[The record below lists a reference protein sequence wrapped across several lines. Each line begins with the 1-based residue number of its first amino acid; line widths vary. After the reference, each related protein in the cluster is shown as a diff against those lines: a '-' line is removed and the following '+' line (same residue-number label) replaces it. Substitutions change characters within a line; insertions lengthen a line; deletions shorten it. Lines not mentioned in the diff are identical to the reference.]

1 MVIESGAHTGN
12 IDVAPINLNSKL
24 YTPDTN
30 VVSPNK
36 DGVKVD
42 VLFVVVN
49 VVDPVKLVEVLSTA
63 LHGL

>member
-30 VVSPNK
+30 VVSPNV
-36 DGVKVD
+36 DGVKTTF
-42 VLFVVVN
+42 LFVIVN
-49 VVDPVKLVEVLSTA
+49 VVVPVLSVDV
-63 LHGL
+63 

>member
-30 VVSPNK
+30 VVNPNW
-36 DGVKVD
+36 DGIKTAF
-42 VLFVVVN
+42 LFVVVN
-49 VVDPVKLVEVLSTA
+49 VVDPVKDVETLSIA